1 MATRKTPARL
11 AHEKDM
17 ETLGRLLREAAE
29 EHDLCDTF
37 YDVMASINKK
47 LSVPVLI
54 ERPGLTGYVSVN
66 VNVGMLNFVVTGAE
80 DEYEARK
87 SARDAVERA
96 VESIIN
102 DNEELL
108 LTLIRAEGGD
118 GVALDDIEVEAVDY
132 DLVQD

>member
-1 MATRKTPARL
+1 
-11 AHEKDM
+11 M